1 MPAPRSAL
9 LPGFYPEIKKVK
21 PKIGGVDN
29 IGIGVD
35 QGGVEYVL
43 KAGSKVCIAEFVGA
57 ACCDAVGVPCA
68 RPVIVQRKH
77 LIKPTELLV
86 GSEFVPGL
94 LMFNMRDISEWRQV
108 VAALANAAAFSGVLA
123 VDLAVGNDDRHQD
136 NWLVKDRVPGF
147 PVAAPLLM
155 AVDFSR
161 AWPVHHPPQPPRQH
175 QSPNTWNFVSKWW
188 DAIGVTYDKF
198 HFHQACAKMGSL
210 DEDWIRSVLTPMVEV
225 WLNSNEF
232 DALCSWWRVHW
243 REHVIDV
250 IQALE
255 ADGDW

>member
-1 MPAPRSAL
+1 MPMPAPRSAL

-77 LIKPTELLV
+77 LFKPTEFLV

-94 LMFNMRDISEWRQV
+94 LMFNMRDIREWRQV
-108 VAALANAAAFSGVLA
+108 VATLSNAVAFSGVLA

-136 NWLVKDRVPGF
+136 NWLVKDRVPGSS
-147 PVAAPLLM
+147 VTAP
-155 AVDFSR
+155 
-161 AWPVHHPPQPPRQH
+161 
-175 QSPNTWNFVSKWW
+175 
-188 DAIGVTYDKF
+188 
-198 HFHQACAKMGSL
+198 
-210 DEDWIRSVLTPMVEV
+210 
-225 WLNSNEF
+225 
-232 DALCSWWRVHW
+232 CSWLWIFRVHGQCAI
-243 REHVIDV
+243 RRNRRDSTNRPTLGIS
-250 IQALE
+250 
-255 ADGDW
+255 